1 MKQFI
6 QLLFLIF
13 FTMRLTAQISL
24 PQVQANFGIEADLR
38 TNFFNG
44 SLLNGNDDWFSSGDT
59 GTGIFVIDTTGAAGI
74 VNGYGINPATL
85 NYSFIRNM
93 KYPSSSVIN
102 NRLMMDAV
110 FVRDFHGD
118 DSTVFA
124 AGSNKNAQ
132 NPNIWSTPIAQSVPA
147 KNEILD
153 VFMHVRREGPTGA
166 DALWMFGG
174 ISIENTKG
182 NRYFDFEMFQTD
194 IFYDRSILGFTG
206 YGPDVGHSSWT
217 FDSVGN
223 VTKSGDIILTAEYS
237 SSALTFIEARI
248 WINKNDLSIVPA
260 NFNWSG
266 QFDGANAGAQ
276 FGYASIVPIVGKVFY
291 SGLQS
296 ASNTWG
302 GPFKIVLAGNS
313 VVANYTAGQF
323 MEIAVN
329 LTKLGLDPVL
339 VLGGSTCDRPFQ
351 KVLVKTRASTSFTAE
366 LKDFVGP
373 FDFAVAPKVRLF
385 TDVPIFCGVKSV
397 SNLKVVAPVA
407 SYVYDWSTTDGHI
420 LDSSINTSIFVD
432 EPGTY
437 VVSLKQLTGCKI
449 IARDTVVITFDPF
462 CGILANR
469 LLKFS
474 GNLVNDK
481 VNLTWQMEQ
490 NEKVAFYQVERSID
504 GVHFYPAGIIYPDK
518 NKAGLQYLSNV
529 DAVKEVRS
537 LFIYYRLKIFSTEK
551 VFSYSSIIKIDLA
564 NSAARPFITI
574 TPNPVTD
581 VMLLNIFSPST
592 KKIQVIIYNGVGKAM
607 HIFITAIKQGKNS
620 FTLTDFKTW
629 QRDIYTVKV
638 FIENDV
644 FVKKILLA
652 K

>member
-6 QLLFLIF
+6 QILFLLF
-13 FTMRLTAQISL
+13 FTVRVTAQISL
-24 PQVQANFGIEADLR
+24 PQLQANFGVEADLR

-44 SLLNGNDDWFSSGDT
+44 SSLNGNDDWFSSGDP
-59 GTGIFVIDTTGAAGI
+59 GTGIFVIDATGAAGI
-74 VNGYGINPATL
+74 VNAYGTNPATL
-85 NYSFIRNM
+85 NYSFVRNM
-93 KYPSSSVIN
+93 IYPTSSVVN
-102 NRLMMDAV
+102 NRLFMDAV

-132 NPNIWSTPIAQSVPA
+132 HPNMWSTPISQAVPA

-206 YGPDVGHSSWT
+206 YGPDAGHSSWI

-223 VTKSGDIILTAEYS
+223 VIKSGDIILTAEYS

-248 WINKNDLSIVPA
+248 WVNKNDLAIVPA

-266 QFDGANAGAQ
+266 QFDGASAGAQ
-276 FGYASIVPIVGKVFY
+276 FGYASIVPIVGKIFY

-296 ASNTWG
+296 VSNTWG
-302 GPFKIVLAGNS
+302 GPFKIVLANNS
-313 VVANYTAGQF
+313 VVANYTSGQF

-339 VLGGSTCDRPFQ
+339 ILGGSTCDRPFQ

-373 FDFAVAPKVRLF
+373 FDFDKAPKVKLF

-407 SYVYDWSTTDGHI
+407 SYIYDWSTTDGHI
-420 LDSSINTSIFVD
+420 LDSSNSMSIFVD

-437 VVSLKQLTGCKI
+437 VVSLKQLAGCKVV
-449 IARDTVVITFDPF
+449 ARDTVVITFNPL
-462 CGILANR
+462 CGILANSR
-469 LLKFS
+469 LKFL
-474 GNLVNDK
+474 GKLVNDK
-481 VNLTWQMEQ
+481 VLLTWQMEQ
-490 NEKVAFYQVERSID
+490 NEKVAVYQVERSLD
-504 GVHFYPAGIIYPDK
+504 GVHFYPAGKIYPDK
-518 NKAGLQYLSNV
+518 NKAGLQHLSAA
-529 DAVKEVRS
+529 DAVADVHD
-537 LFIYYRLKIFSTEK
+537 LFIYYRLKIFSTQK
-551 VFSYSSIIKIDLA
+551 IFSYSTLIKIDLA
-564 NSAARPFITI
+564 NNAAKSFITV
-574 TPNPVTD
+574 TPNPVRD
-581 VMLLNIFSPST
+581 VMLLNVFSPST
-592 KKIQVIIYNGVGKAM
+592 KKMQVLIYNGVGKLM
-607 HIFITAIKQGKNS
+607 RMFTATGKQGKTTY
-620 FTLTDFKTW
+620 TLADVGTW
-629 QRDIYTVKV
+629 PHEIYTIKV
-638 FIENDV
+638 FIENEV
-644 FVKKILLA
+644 LVKKMLLV

>member
-1 MKQFI
+1 MKQFLL
-6 QLLFLIF
+6 LLFLF
-13 FTMRLTAQISL
+13 FFMLRLAAQITL
-24 PQVQANFGIEADLR
+24 PKVQANFGIEADLR
-38 TNFFNG
+38 SNFFNG
-44 SLLNGNDDWFSSGDT
+44 SLLNGNDDWFSSADP
-59 GTGIFVIDTTGAAGI
+59 GTGIFLIDTTGAAGI
-74 VNGYGINPATL
+74 VNGYGTNPATL

-93 KYPSSSVIN
+93 NYPSSSVVN
-102 NRLMMDAV
+102 NRLLMDAV
-110 FVRDFHGD
+110 FVRDFHGV

-132 NPNIWSTPIAQSVPA
+132 HPSDWSTPISQSVPA

-153 VFMHVRREGPTGA
+153 VFMHVRRDGPTGA

-206 YGPDVGHSSWT
+206 YGPDAGHSTWI
-217 FDSVGN
+217 FDSAGN
-223 VTKSGDIILTAEYS
+223 VIKSGDIILTAEYS

-248 WINKNDLSIVPA
+248 WVNKNDLSIAPA

-276 FGYASIVPIVGKVFY
+276 FGYASIVPIVGKFFY

-302 GPFKIVLAGNS
+302 GPFKIVLANNS

-339 VLGGSTCDRPFQ
+339 ILGGSTCDRPFQ

-373 FDFAVAPKVRLF
+373 FDFNLAPKVKLF

-397 SNLKVVAPVA
+397 SNLKVVSPVA
-407 SYVYDWSTTDGHI
+407 SYIYDWSTTDGHI
-420 LDSSINTSIFVD
+420 LDSSNNTSVFVD

-437 VVSLKQLTGCKI
+437 VVSLKQLAGCKV
-449 IARDTVVITFDPF
+449 IARDTIVITFNAA
-462 CGILANR
+462 CGILANSR
-469 LLKFS
+469 LKFS

-481 VNLTWQMEQ
+481 VHLTWQMEQ
-490 NEKVAFYQVERSID
+490 NEKVAVYQVERSMD
-504 GVHFYPAGIIYPDK
+504 GVHFYTAGKIYPDK
-518 NKAGLQYLSNV
+518 NKAGLQHLSDV
-529 DAVKEVRS
+529 DAVEEVRS
-537 LFIYYRLKIFSTEK
+537 LFIYYRLKIFSTQK
-551 VFSYSSIIKIDLA
+551 IFIYSPTIMIDLA
-564 NSAARPFITI
+564 NRTAKSFITV

-581 VMLLNIFSPST
+581 VMVLNVFSPST

-607 HIFITAIKQGKNS
+607 RMFNATGKQGKNTY
-620 FTLTDFKTW
+620 TLANFETW
-629 QRDIYTVKV
+629 QRGIYTIKV
-638 FIENDV
+638 FIENEV
-644 FVKKILLA
+644 FVKKMLLV